1 MGQKKQFSFTKTFA
15 FTAIMFVIVVTL
27 IEALFSLFTKAGF
40 NGFLK
45 NFGYPLIIKY
55 AVAKLIGGVI
65 YGLFMAFILKNK
77 AKKLVEK

>member
-1 MGQKKQFSFTKTFA
+1 MIEKRPFSFAKTFA

-40 NGFLK
+40 NGFLQ
-45 NFGYPLIIKY
+45 NFDYPLIIKY

-65 YGLFMAFILKNK
+65 YGLFMTFILKKK
-77 AKKLVEK
+77 AEKLVEK